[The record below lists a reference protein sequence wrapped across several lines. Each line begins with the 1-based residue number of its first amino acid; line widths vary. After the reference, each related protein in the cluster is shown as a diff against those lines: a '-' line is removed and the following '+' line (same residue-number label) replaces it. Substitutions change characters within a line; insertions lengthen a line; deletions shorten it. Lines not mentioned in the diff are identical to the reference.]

1 MMLDNEVRIQRNE
14 NADSALKAIELAPS
28 SVPGRQPAAMPFH
41 FTCPYCFHKTLVDE
55 SLDGQTGPCANCGKQ
70 VTVLAPAVRE
80 PEQAHPVSSD
90 FVRPEAMR
98 NSNQGKLWVVK
109 AAGLAVVTGVL
120 GACVL
125 FLLWPVLQSLKQRRD
140 AVACMN
146 NASQIARALTAY
158 AQDYG
163 TFPPPTVFDSAGKP
177 MHSWRVLVL
186 PYLGEDALYAQ
197 YDFKQPWDGTNNID
211 LFDQCP
217 DIFVSPATLTPGS
230 QESSYMLIT
239 GQGTLFP
246 SSGPLRP
253 TQIFDGPEK
262 TLLLVEVDNN
272 VHEWTKPIDLDVGKL
287 NPRIGATGPNS
298 IGGHHVGG
306 ATAAFANGEP
316 AWLPADTDPVL
327 LDAAISPTGGEPIE
341 ATYFELDK

>member
-1 MMLDNEVRIQRNE
+1 MR
-14 NADSALKAIELAPS
+14 AP
-28 SVPGRQPAAMPFH
+28 
-41 FTCPYCFHKTLVDE
+41 
-55 SLDGQTGPCANCGKQ
+55 Q
-70 VTVLAPAVRE
+70 VHQ

-90 FVRPEAMR
+90 FVRSE
-98 NSNQGKLWVVK
+98 SIGTTGQGKLWLVK
-109 AAGLAVVTGVL
+109 AAGLVVVTGVM
-120 GACVL
+120 GVCVL

-163 TFPPPTVFDSAGKP
+163 TFPPAIVYDKTGKA

-186 PYLGEDALYAQ
+186 PYLGEEALYAQ
-197 YDFKQPWDGTNNID
+197 YNFDEPWDGTKNLD

-217 DIFVSPATLTPGS
+217 DIFISPATQTPGA

-239 GQGTLFP
+239 GKGTLFP
-246 SSGPLRP
+246 PSGPLRP

-272 VHEWTKPIDLDVGKL
+272 VHEWTKPIDLDIGKL

-298 IGGHHVGG
+298 IGGHHIGG
-306 ATAAFANGEP
+306 AAAAFASGEP
-316 AWLPADTDPVL
+316 AWLPEDTDPVL
-327 LDAAISPTGGEPIE
+327 LDAAISPAGGEPIE
-341 ATYFELDK
+341 AKFFQLDK